1 LVRDPQ
7 WHALG
12 KGSTSPAQ
20 CACYGWQRICRHN
33 TQNARI
39 VTGMSTATSN
49 MQAQEWDIVVIGA
62 GMAGASVAW
71 HLAQAGQRVLV
82 LERESQPGYH
92 TTGRSAALFEE
103 HYGPAQVQALTRAS
117 RAFYESPPTGFVD
130 VPLLHPRGVMYV
142 ATAAQKPLVDAAYAE
157 AAKHS
162 PNPHR
167 LNGDALRALVP
178 VLNASIVDGFV
189 DDGARDIDV
198 HALHQGFLRG
208 LRQQGGTLWCNAEV
222 SGLAHDSATRT
233 WTITLADGRNLHAR
247 TLVNAAGAWAD
258 NMGELAGA
266 RAIGLVPARRSA
278 FTFLVPEGTE
288 AAHWPAVISADESF
302 YFKPDAGQLLGS
314 PANADATYPHDV
326 QPEEEDIA
334 TGIWNIE
341 QATTLQIRRPSHT
354 WAGLRSF
361 VADGEM
367 VIGWDD
373 QIPGLFW
380 VAAQGGYGIQ
390 SAAAYGLLA
399 RNLLL
404 NEPVDAQLLAQGV
417 EVERLQ
423 PVRLQK

>member
-1 LVRDPQ
+1 MTD
-7 WHALG
+7 
-12 KGSTSPAQ
+12 T
-20 CACYGWQRICRHN
+20 
-33 TQNARI
+33 T
-39 VTGMSTATSN
+39 
-49 MQAQEWDIVVIGA
+49 WDVVVVGA
-62 GMAGASVAW
+62 GMAGASVGW
-71 HLAQAGQRVLV
+71 QLAQAGQRVLL

-103 HYGPAQVQALTRAS
+103 HYGPEQVQALTRAS
-117 RAFYESPPTGFVD
+117 RAFYEHPPAGFVD
-130 VPLLHPRGVMYV
+130 TPILHPRGVMYV
-142 ATAAQKPLVDAAYAE
+142 GTAAHKSLIDAAYAE
-157 AAKHS
+157 AVEHS
-162 PNPHR
+162 PDAQR
-167 LNGDALRALVP
+167 LDGDALRAIVP

-198 HALHQGFLRG
+198 NALHQGFLRG
-208 LRQQGGTLWCNAEV
+208 LRHAHGELWCNAEV
-222 SGLAHDSATRT
+222 TALTHDGNTRS
-233 WTITLADGRNLHAR
+233 WTITLADGRSVQSAIV
-247 TLVNAAGAWAD
+247 VNAAGAWAD
-258 NMGELAGA
+258 GIGELAGA

-278 FTFLVPEGTE
+278 FTFAVPEGMDAT
-288 AAHWPAVISADESF
+288 HWPAVISADESF

-373 QIPGLFW
+373 SVPNLFW

-390 SAAAYGLLA
+390 SAAAYSLLA

-404 NEPVDAQLLAQGV
+404 DEPIDESLLAQGV
-417 EVERLQ
+417 RLEALE

>member
-1 LVRDPQ
+1 MTD
-7 WHALG
+7 
-12 KGSTSPAQ
+12 T
-20 CACYGWQRICRHN
+20 
-33 TQNARI
+33 T
-39 VTGMSTATSN
+39 
-49 MQAQEWDIVVIGA
+49 WDVVVVGA
-62 GMAGASVAW
+62 GMAGASVGW
-71 HLAQAGQRVLV
+71 QLAQAGQRVLL

-103 HYGPAQVQALTRAS
+103 HYGPEQVQALTRAS
-117 RAFYESPPTGFVD
+117 RAFYEHPPTGFVD
-130 VPLLHPRGVMYV
+130 TPILHPRGVMYV
-142 ATAAQKPLVDAAYAE
+142 GTAAHKSLIDAAYTE
-157 AAKHS
+157 AVEHS
-162 PNPHR
+162 PDAQR
-167 LNGDALRALVP
+167 LDGDALRAIVP

-198 HALHQGFLRG
+198 NALHQGFLRG
-208 LRQQGGTLWCNAEV
+208 LRHAHGELWCNAEV
-222 SGLAHDSATRT
+222 TALTHDGNTRS
-233 WTITLADGRNLHAR
+233 WTITLADGRSVQSAIV
-247 TLVNAAGAWAD
+247 VNAAGAWAD
-258 NMGELAGA
+258 GIGELAGA

-278 FTFLVPEGTE
+278 FTFAVPEGMDAT
-288 AAHWPAVISADESF
+288 HWPAVISADESF

-373 QIPGLFW
+373 SVPNLFW

-390 SAAAYGLLA
+390 SAAAYSLLA

-404 NEPVDAQLLAQGV
+404 DEPIDESLLDQGV
-417 EVERLQ
+417 RLEALE

>member
-1 LVRDPQ
+1 MTD
-7 WHALG
+7 
-12 KGSTSPAQ
+12 T
-20 CACYGWQRICRHN
+20 
-33 TQNARI
+33 T
-39 VTGMSTATSN
+39 
-49 MQAQEWDIVVIGA
+49 WDVVVVGA
-62 GMAGASVAW
+62 GMAGASVGW
-71 HLAQAGQRVLV
+71 QLAQAGQRVLL

-103 HYGPAQVQALTRAS
+103 HYGPEQVQALTRAS
-117 RAFYESPPTGFVD
+117 RAFYEHPPAGFVD
-130 VPLLHPRGVMYV
+130 TPILHPRGVMYV
-142 ATAAQKPLVDAAYAE
+142 GTAAHKSLIDAAYAE
-157 AAKHS
+157 AVEHS
-162 PNPHR
+162 PDAQR
-167 LNGDALRALVP
+167 LDGDALRAIVP

-198 HALHQGFLRG
+198 NALHQGFLRG
-208 LRQQGGTLWCNAEV
+208 LRHAHGELWCNAEV
-222 SGLAHDSATRT
+222 TALTHDGNTRR
-233 WTITLADGRNLHAR
+233 WTIALADGRSVQTAIV
-247 TLVNAAGAWAD
+247 VNAAGAWAD
-258 NMGELAGA
+258 GIGELAGA

-278 FTFLVPEGTE
+278 FTFAVPEGMDAT
-288 AAHWPAVISADESF
+288 HWPAVISADESF

-373 QIPGLFW
+373 SVPNLFW

-390 SAAAYGLLA
+390 SAAAYSLLA

-404 NEPVDAQLLAQGV
+404 DEPIDESLLAQGV
-417 EVERLQ
+417 RLEALE

>member
-1 LVRDPQ
+1 MTD
-7 WHALG
+7 
-12 KGSTSPAQ
+12 T
-20 CACYGWQRICRHN
+20 
-33 TQNARI
+33 T
-39 VTGMSTATSN
+39 
-49 MQAQEWDIVVIGA
+49 WDVVVVGA
-62 GMAGASVAW
+62 GMAGASVGW
-71 HLAQAGQRVLV
+71 QLAQAGQRVLL

-103 HYGPAQVQALTRAS
+103 HYGPEQVQALTRAS
-117 RAFYESPPTGFVD
+117 RAFYEHPPAGFVD
-130 VPLLHPRGVMYV
+130 TPILHPRGVMYV
-142 ATAAQKPLVDAAYAE
+142 GTAAHKSLIDAAYAE
-157 AAKHS
+157 AVEHS
-162 PNPHR
+162 PDAQR
-167 LNGDALRALVP
+167 LDGDALRAIVP

-198 HALHQGFLRG
+198 NALHQGFLRG
-208 LRQQGGTLWCNAEV
+208 LRHAHGELWCNAEV
-222 SGLAHDSATRT
+222 TALTHDGNTRR
-233 WTITLADGRNLHAR
+233 WTIALADGRSVQTAIV
-247 TLVNAAGAWAD
+247 VNAAGAWAD
-258 NMGELAGA
+258 GIGELAGA

-278 FTFLVPEGTE
+278 FTFAVPEGVDAT
-288 AAHWPAVISADESF
+288 HWPAVISADESF

-373 QIPGLFW
+373 SVPNLFW

-390 SAAAYGLLA
+390 SAAAYSLLA

-404 NEPVDAQLLAQGV
+404 DEPIDESLLAQGV
-417 EVERLQ
+417 RLEALE